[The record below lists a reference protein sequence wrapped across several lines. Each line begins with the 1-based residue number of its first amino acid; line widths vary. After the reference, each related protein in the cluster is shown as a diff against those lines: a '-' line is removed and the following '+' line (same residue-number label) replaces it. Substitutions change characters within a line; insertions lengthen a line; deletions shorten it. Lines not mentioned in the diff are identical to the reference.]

1 MAMGVPQQRI
11 FLSHSSKDHD
21 FCVRLVD
28 DLRRILGDDDAV
40 WYDARGGLHGGDAWW
55 HKIEQELN
63 TRTTFIVVLSPDAVA
78 SAWVNDEIDIAWR
91 RKNHPDPISR
101 MRIIPLLLRPC
112 AIRPSLESLQIVSFQ
127 PPKAY
132 ETALQDLLTAL
143 TLSSQSAG
151 GQKTSPVLQ
160 NRLARQRL
168 GKRKNTRLAR
178 QTFVKD
184 ITVGP
189 PVVWFH
195 AFTLLTGLG
204 ILAELLNRLTPHLP
218 WTTAPLALPGVG
230 LLAIPSAI
238 GGVVLVALLLYFLG
252 YRKALSPFT
261 MFCLVI
267 ISVLAIYSL
276 TAFLSSLNFAQH
288 ATSPLWFNQ
297 TRMLWLGRQVVFG
310 LIMGGIVGVFY
321 GIITTLDSYN
331 DWELVV
337 GILVGIPVYGF
348 IGWLIPAA
356 LSFFFQWGFGFGYAW
371 YISIVWAVVSCL
383 VVASLI
389 FSFSLWT
396 RASATSSASASW
408 QLDIPMPEECQRS
421 SAAALRILTTRP
433 EAMDLL
439 FTLDDHQEEV
449 QSVVL
454 SADGLILASG
464 SKTKD
469 IRIWDAQTGQLARHL
484 TGDEYRTSCI
494 AMSANGYF
502 LASGYGSDRAI
513 KLWNTQTNQI
523 LQTFKRDTYS
533 TDLALALSG
542 NERLLATDSQ
552 GESIDLWNI
561 QNGQFLRI
569 ATGHEYSVEHMAL
582 SADGAVLAS
591 GCAVEKTIK
600 LWDTQGGE
608 LIHTLNRLEYSP
620 RCLAL
625 SADGSLLA
633 SSCDYERTVEL
644 WNTHTGQL
652 LHTLE
657 GHTKAVTSVALSA
670 DGLIL
675 TSGSEDHT
683 IKLWNAQTGWLLCT
697 LTGHTKT
704 VTSVALSADG
714 QILASGSEDTTIKL
728 WGIKE

>member
-1 MAMGVPQQRI
+1 MSMAVPQQRI
-11 FLSHSSKDHD
+11 FLSHSSKDHE
-21 FCVRLVD
+21 FCVRLVN

-40 WYDARGGLHGGDAWW
+40 WYDAHGGLHGGDAWW

-91 RKNHPDPISR
+91 RKNYADPASR

-143 TLSSQSAG
+143 TLPSQPSG
-151 GQKTSPVLQ
+151 SQKTSPVLQ
-160 NRLARQRL
+160 NHIARQRRR
-168 GKRKNTRLAR
+168 KRKNTRLAR
-178 QTFVKD
+178 QTFVMAL
-184 ITVGP
+184 TAGP
-189 PVVWFH
+189 SMVWFH

-204 ILAELLNRLTPHLP
+204 VLAELLNRLTLLLP

-230 LLAIPSAI
+230 LLVIPSAI
-238 GGVVLVALLLYFLG
+238 GIVVLVAPLLYFLG

-261 MFCLVI
+261 MLCLAI
-267 ISVLAIYSL
+267 ISAIAIYSL
-276 TAFLSSLNFAQH
+276 TGFLSSLNFAQH
-288 ATSPLWFNQ
+288 ATSLLWFNQ
-297 TRMLWLGRQVVFG
+297 TRMLWLGSQVIFG
-310 LIMGGIVGVFY
+310 LIMGGIVGAFY
-321 GIITTLDSYN
+321 GSMTLDSYQ
-331 DWELVV
+331 DWEEVTLSLF
-337 GILVGIPVYGF
+337 GILVFGL

-356 LSFFFQWGFGFGYAW
+356 LSFFFKWGFGFGYAW
-371 YISIVWAVVSCL
+371 YLSIASAVVSCL
-383 VVASLI
+383 VVASLV
-389 FSFSLWT
+389 FSFSIWR

-408 QLDIPMPEECQRS
+408 QLDIPMPEECQQS

-433 EAMDLL
+433 EAIDLL
-439 FTLDDHQEEV
+439 FTLDDHEEGV
-449 QSVVL
+449 QSVAL
-454 SADGLILASG
+454 SADGLILASSSG
-464 SKTKD
+464 TKD
-469 IRIWDAQTGQLARHL
+469 IRVWDTQTGQLVRRL
-484 TGDEYRTSCI
+484 TDDEYRTSCI
-494 AMSANGYF
+494 AMSASGYF
-502 LASGYGSDRAI
+502 LASGYGSSI
-513 KLWNTQTNQI
+513 KLLNTQTGQI
-523 LQTFKRDTYS
+523 LHTFKRDTWS
-533 TDLALALSG
+533 TNLALALSG
-542 NERLLATDSQ
+542 NERLLAIDSRDK
-552 GESIDLWNI
+552 SIDLWNI

-569 ATGHEYSVEHMAL
+569 ATGHKYSVERLAL

-600 LWDTQGGE
+600 LWDTQSGE
-608 LIHTLNRLEYSP
+608 LIRTLNRSEYSP

-633 SSCDYERTVEL
+633 SSCNYARTIEL

-657 GHTKAVTSVALSA
+657 GHEGYVTSVALSA

-675 TSGSEDHT
+675 ASGSEDRT

-697 LTGHTKT
+697 LTVHTKA
-704 VTSVALSADG
+704 VTRVALSADG
-714 QILASGSEDTTIKL
+714 QILASGSEDTTINL
-728 WGIKE
+728 WGIKV